1 MINRKFIISPLT
13 ISVYVYIIV
22 SRLTIKRGDHVIPQ
36 RDICFEV
43 RSLSNLIRRDIEKSK
58 VSMGRD
64 GTNGVHGW
72 AIGYFYNNRE
82 CDIFQRDF
90 EEEFSIRRST
100 ASRLLKNMESKGLI
114 LRQPVNYDSRL
125 KKIVLTDKAVE
136 IHKKILNDIRDR
148 DKRIKRGVSEEELN
162 GFFSAISK
170 FKANLEDNNG

>member
-1 MINRKFIISPLT
+1 M
-13 ISVYVYIIV
+13 YIIV
-22 SRLTIKRGDHVIPQ
+22 SRLTIKRGDFVNPR

-58 VSMGRD
+58 ASMGQD

-82 CDIFQRDF
+82 RDIFQRDF

-114 LRQPVNYDSRL
+114 LRQPVDYDSRL

-136 IHKKILNDIRDR
+136 IHRNILIDINSR
-148 DKRIKRGVSEEELN
+148 DKRIKRGVSDEELN
-162 GFFSAISK
+162 SFFTAISK
-170 FKANLEDNNG
+170 FKANLEDNND